1 MRFEGPSILL
11 EVIGAKVHPFMS
23 WLTWR
28 RSMGQQAFHGFF
40 QIAQCNLDSLLT
52 TLLKVVG
59 LVEEEVGGE
68 LLVLVAG
75 EVGLDDQITFE
86 AKAA

>member
-1 MRFEGPSILL
+1 VRFEGPSILL

-28 RSMGQQAFHGFF
+28 RSMGQQAFHDFF